1 MISYYQ
7 LSKPEKAEG
16 LMKLVCPK
24 CHKVYYVKSVQSC
37 ECVMAYSKYGIG
49 CES

>member
-37 ECVMAYSKYGIG
+37 ECVKEDY
-49 CES
+49 E

>member
-16 LMKLVCPK
+16 LMNLVCSK
-24 CHKVYYVKSVQSC
+24 CGRTYYVKSVQAC
-37 ECVMAYSKYGIG
+37 ECVKEDY
-49 CES
+49 E